1 MFSTFRGR
9 LSKQLGKFRHSLLV
23 ERLDRIRLQLA
34 GLSPGLALPALGLLS
49 GIAAGLVIIVF
60 RLTVESSQAAFL
72 PLGGTENYEELSLAW
87 RLLLPSLGGVLIA
100 ATLVLLARGPMRLGV
115 VHVMER
121 LAFFEGHL
129 PFRNACAQFI
139 GGALALI
146 TGQSVGREG
155 PSIHLGAAAASLLG
169 QNLSLPNNSIRT
181 LVACGA
187 AAAIAASFNTPL
199 AGVVFA
205 MEVVMM
211 EYTIATFTPVILAAV
226 AATTLNRLVFGSSP
240 AFLVPQL
247 DLANLWELGCI
258 VLMGVLI
265 GILAAGLIRTVRWI
279 THLGKEFQLWERIIV
294 AGVGVGFCAMVV
306 PEVMGIGYDTVDA
319 TLVGDFGWTTLCA
332 IVAFK
337 LFATALCVG
346 LNMPA
351 GLIGPTLVI
360 GASAGASIGVLVN
373 LMPTQTSHSGLY
385 AMLGMGA
392 MMGATLQAPLAALLA
407 LLELTANP
415 NIILPGMLA
424 IVSANLAARNLFNSD
439 SVFLSQMRELGLDYA
454 NDPVAQSLRRQGVA
468 YVMSRSFRTTAPLVE
483 RDAAEALLGELP
495 QWIIIEQ
502 DTTKLLLP
510 ARQLAHYLETD
521 TDPQIDLLAI
531 PGNRRQMSIIH
542 PQATLQE
549 ALTTLQKDD
558 SEALFVARPI
568 APMTFRI
575 FGVVLR
581 QDIEG
586 AYQIRTKG

>member
-1 MFSTFRGR
+1 
-9 LSKQLGKFRHSLLV
+9 
-23 ERLDRIRLQLA
+23 
-34 GLSPGLALPALGLLS
+34 
-49 GIAAGLVIIVF
+49 
-60 RLTVESSQAAFL
+60 
-72 PLGGTENYEELSLAW
+72 
-87 RLLLPSLGGVLIA
+87 
-100 ATLVLLARGPMRLGV
+100 
-115 VHVMER
+115 
-121 LAFFEGHL
+121 
-129 PFRNACAQFI
+129 
-139 GGALALI
+139 
-146 TGQSVGREG
+146 
-155 PSIHLGAAAASLLG
+155 
-169 QNLSLPNNSIRT
+169 
-181 LVACGA
+181 
-187 AAAIAASFNTPL
+187 
-199 AGVVFA
+199 
-205 MEVVMM
+205 
-211 EYTIATFTPVILAAV
+211 
-226 AATTLNRLVFGSSP
+226 
-240 AFLVPQL
+240 
-247 DLANLWELGCI
+247 
-258 VLMGVLI
+258 
-265 GILAAGLIRTVRWI
+265 
-279 THLGKEFQLWERIIV
+279 
-294 AGVGVGFCAMVV
+294 
-306 PEVMGIGYDTVDA
+306 
-319 TLVGDFGWTTLCA
+319 
-332 IVAFK
+332 
-337 LFATALCVG
+337 
-346 LNMPA
+346 
-351 GLIGPTLVI
+351 
-360 GASAGASIGVLVN
+360 
-373 LMPTQTSHSGLY
+373 
-385 AMLGMGA
+385 